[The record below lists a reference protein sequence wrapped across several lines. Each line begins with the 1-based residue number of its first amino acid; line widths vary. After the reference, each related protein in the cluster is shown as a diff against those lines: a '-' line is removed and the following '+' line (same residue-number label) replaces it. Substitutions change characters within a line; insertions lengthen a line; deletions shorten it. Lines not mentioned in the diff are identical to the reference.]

1 MSKNFDK
8 IAAIEKAITEKYGEE
23 AVQNPRANWDE
34 EREKEYLEQ
43 MKEFYKKIKKN
54 EDSQEKIEING
65 DGETSRDFCYVDNV
79 IQMNILAATASG
91 KARGT
96 VYNVAVGK
104 RTTLNELFRI
114 IRKNLS
120 MQGFETPG
128 NPIYSE
134 FRKGDVRHSLADVSK
149 AMNYLGYSPTHS
161 LSKGIELAIPWYIK
175 KFSK

>member
-65 DGETSRDFCYVDNV
+65 
-79 IQMNILAATASG
+79 I
-91 KARGT
+91 K
-96 VYNVAVGK
+96 
-104 RTTLNELFRI
+104 
-114 IRKNLS
+114 
-120 MQGFETPG
+120 
-128 NPIYSE
+128 
-134 FRKGDVRHSLADVSK
+134 VSK
-149 AMNYLGYSPTHS
+149 KLLNRES
-161 LSKGIELAIPWYIK
+161 LKTCPVCGAFPKKSMDDVCLVKFQCCNKCYIDYVEAREERWLNGWRPNEDK
-175 KFSK
+175 